1 MNDIDQ
7 VSKALGRL
15 QAEAE
20 SSHNQ
25 RVEIFK
31 KLDGLTVQT
40 TAMVSSVNQL
50 LDVVGKHEKELK
62 GLNAFKNRTLG
73 YAAAIGTG
81 AGAIGSY
88 LSKIVN
94 HQ

>member
-31 KLDGLTVQT
+31 KLDGLTVQV
-40 TAMVSSVNQL
+40 TAMVGSVDQL
-50 LDVVGKHEKELK
+50 VTMVGTHSDDLK
-62 GLNAFKNRTLG
+62 VLNALKHKALG
-73 YAAAIGTG
+73 WVAAVGVMGGGLG
-81 AGAIGSY
+81 AF
-88 LSKIVN
+88 VN
-94 HQ
+94 GMLHPK